1 MTVLD
6 TRADVVPAAALSA
19 GDLLTDEA
27 ANPRRDAWR
36 LFRRNKAAMLGLGW
50 ALLLVFI
57 ALFGPL
63 IQRYDPKKID
73 IASALQGPSRKHWM
87 GADILGRDVW
97 SRIING
103 ARVSLTLALG
113 VVVAALFLSLMI
125 GAIAGFRGGWFD
137 SLFMRFADIVLAL
150 PYIIVVLA
158 FTSVFGRSIWILIFA
173 IVSISW
179 MGVARLFRG
188 SVLQVRSLDFIEAA
202 RASGAST
209 GRILRRHVF
218 SNAIQPVIVSIGFS
232 IGSAILLESIFSFLG
247 IGLEPGTPSWGVMVG
262 DSRQY
267 INTSSHLFFFPAGA
281 LVLTVLAFSFI
292 GDGVRDALD
301 PKLRGF

>member
-1 MTVLD
+1 MTEVQ
-6 TRADVVPAAALSA
+6 VPEVASFAVSA

-36 LFRRNKAAMLGLGW
+36 LFKKNRAAMLGLGW
-50 ALLLVFI
+50 AVLLAFV
-57 ALFGPL
+57 AAFGPL

-73 IASALQGPSRKHWM
+73 IEAALSGPSKKHWL

-97 SRIING
+97 SRIVNG
-103 ARVSLTLALG
+103 ARVSLSLAVG
-113 VVVAALFLSLMI
+113 VVAAALLLSLLI
-125 GAIAGFRGGWFD
+125 GAIAGYKGGWFD
-137 SLFMRFADIVLAL
+137 SLFMRFADVVLAL

-158 FTSVFGRSIWILIFA
+158 FTSIFGRKIGVLIIA

-188 SVLQVRSLDFIEAA
+188 SVLQVRSLDYIEAA

-209 GRILRRHVF
+209 SRILRRHVF

>member
-1 MTVLD
+1 MTELLTID
-6 TRADVVPAAALSA
+6 PPVVAATFA
-19 GDLLTDEA
+19 GDLLTEVA

-36 LFRRNKAAMLGLGW
+36 LFRRNKAAMVGLGW
-50 ALLLVFI
+50 AVLLTFVAAFAKVI
-57 ALFGPL
+57 E
-63 IQRYDPKKID
+63 RYDPKKID
-73 IASALQGPSRKHWM
+73 VVSSLQGPSRKHWL
-87 GADILGRDVW
+87 GADLLGRDVW
-97 SRIING
+97 SRIVNG
-103 ARVSLTLALG
+103 SRVSLSLALG
-113 VVVAALFLSLMI
+113 VVTVALVLSLFI
-125 GAIAGFRGGWFD
+125 GALAGFRGGWFD
-137 SLFMRFADIVLAL
+137 ATFMRFADIVLAL

-158 FTSVFGRSIWILIFA
+158 FTSVFGRSIWILILA

-179 MGVARLFRG
+179 MGTARLFRG
-188 SVLQVRSLDFIEAA
+188 SVLQVRSLDYIEAA

-209 GRILRRHVF
+209 TRILRRHVF

-232 IGSAILLESIFSFLG
+232 IGAAILLESVFSFLG

-267 INTSSHLFFFPAGA
+267 ITSSSHLFFFPAGA
-281 LVLTVLAFSFI
+281 LVMTVLAFSFI